1 MARGDY
7 RYGRQLYE
15 SPGVGSLSFDLQ
27 ALIDSRNGENVAL
40 QRENINPQF
49 ARVLRLI
56 GFDKVYVRGL
66 GQYLYDEEGAEY
78 LDMLAGYAVHNI
90 GRNHPVVL
98 QALKDLMDSQPATLV
113 QMDAPLLSG
122 LLAER
127 LKELTPDALD
137 TVYFTNSGAEGVE
150 TAIKFAR
157 KSTRRPRALFCD
169 HSFHGLSN
177 GSLSLNSD
185 ESYRTGFDPLI
196 PGCDNVPLNDRG
208 ALAAELEK
216 EDVAAFI
223 VEPVQGK
230 GVFLADDDYLREV
243 RELCSRHGTM
253 LVFDEVQTGFGRT
266 GRMFALEY
274 PGVEPDILIISKA
287 LSAGLVPVG
296 AVLTKRSIY
305 DKVFDSLDNCV
316 VHSSTFGQGAYAMA
330 AGIATLHVFE
340 EEGLV
345 ENSRRMGE
353 LLLDG
358 LRELAGRFELVKEV
372 RGRGLMI
379 GIELGEPSSLKLKMG
394 WKLASKLQKGL
405 VAQAMVMSLLADHK
419 ILTQVAGHGL
429 EVIKLIPSLVIDESD
444 VSRFLEAFEEVL
456 ERSHRFPGPIWE
468 FTTRL
473 AKHALK
479 R

>member
-1 MARGDY
+1 M
-7 RYGRQLYE
+7 
-15 SPGVGSLSFDLQ
+15 SFDLQ
-27 ALIDSRNGENVAL
+27 ELIQSRNGENVAL

-56 GFDKVYVRGL
+56 GFDKIYVRGV
-66 GQYLYDEEGAEY
+66 GQYLYDEDGSEY
-78 LDMLAGYAVHNI
+78 LDMLAGYAVHNV
-90 GRNHPVVL
+90 GRNHPVVI

-127 LKELTPDALD
+127 LKELTPEALD
-137 TVYFTNSGAEGVE
+137 TVYFTNSGTEGVE

-157 KSTRRPRALFCD
+157 KSTRRPRVLFCE

-177 GSLSLNSD
+177 GSLSLNAD

-196 PGCDNVPLNDRG
+196 PGCDKVRLND
-208 ALAAELEK
+208 LDSLSAELKK
-216 EDVAAFI
+216 EDVAAF
-223 VEPVQGK
+223 VLEPVQGK
-230 GVFLADDDYLREV
+230 GVFIAEDDYLRQA
-243 RELCSRHGTM
+243 RELCSRHGTA
-253 LVFDEVQTGFGRT
+253 LAFDEVQTGFGRT
-266 GRMFALEY
+266 GRMFSLEHS
-274 PGVEPDILIISKA
+274 GVEPDILIISKA

-305 DKVFDSLDNCV
+305 DGVFDSLDNCV

-330 AGIATLHVFE
+330 AGIATLHVLE

-353 LLLDG
+353 LLLEG
-358 LRELAGRFELVKEV
+358 LRELAGRFELVKDV

-379 GIELGEPSSLKLKMG
+379 AIELGEPASLKLKMG

-405 VAQAMVMSLLADHK
+405 VAQAMVMSLLADHR

-444 VSRFLEAFEEVL
+444 VKRFLAAFEDVL

>member
-1 MARGDY
+1 M
-7 RYGRQLYE
+7 
-15 SPGVGSLSFDLQ
+15 SFDLQ
-27 ALIDSRNGENVAL
+27 ELIQSRNGENVAL

-56 GFDKVYVRGL
+56 GFDKIYVRGV
-66 GQYLYDEEGAEY
+66 GQYLYDEDGSEY
-78 LDMLAGYAVHNI
+78 LDMLAGYAVHNV
-90 GRNHPVVL
+90 GRNHPVVI

-127 LKELTPDALD
+127 LKELTPEALD
-137 TVYFTNSGAEGVE
+137 TVYFTNSGTEGVE

-157 KSTRRPRALFCD
+157 KRTRRPRVLFCE

-177 GSLSLNSD
+177 GSLSLNAD

-196 PGCDNVPLNDRG
+196 PGCDKVRLNDLD
-208 ALAAELEK
+208 ALSAELKK
-216 EDVAAFI
+216 EDVAAF
-223 VEPVQGK
+223 VLEPVQGK
-230 GVFLADDDYLREV
+230 GVFIAEDDYLRQA
-243 RELCSRHGTM
+243 RELCSRHGTA
-253 LVFDEVQTGFGRT
+253 LAFDEVQTGFGRT
-266 GRMFALEY
+266 GRMFSLEHS
-274 PGVEPDILIISKA
+274 GVEPDILIISKA

-305 DKVFDSLDNCV
+305 DGVFDSLDNCV

-330 AGIATLHVFE
+330 AGIATLHVLE

-353 LLLDG
+353 LLLEG
-358 LRELAGRFELVKEV
+358 LRELAGRFELVKDV

-379 GIELGEPSSLKLKMG
+379 AIELGEPASLKLKMG

-405 VAQAMVMSLLADHK
+405 VAQAMVMSLLADHR

-444 VSRFLEAFEEVL
+444 VKRFLAAFEDVL

>member
-1 MARGDY
+1 
-7 RYGRQLYE
+7 
-15 SPGVGSLSFDLQ
+15 LSFDLQ
-27 ALIDSRNGENVAL
+27 ELIQSRNGENVAL

-56 GFDKVYVRGL
+56 GFDKIYVRGV
-66 GQYLYDEEGAEY
+66 GQYLYDEDGSEY
-78 LDMLAGYAVHNI
+78 LDMLAGYAVHNV
-90 GRNHPVVL
+90 GRNHPVVI

-127 LKELTPDALD
+127 LKELTPEALD
-137 TVYFTNSGAEGVE
+137 TVYFTNSGTEGVE

-157 KSTRRPRALFCD
+157 KSTRRPRVLFCD

-177 GSLSLNSD
+177 GSLSLNTD
-185 ESYRTGFDPLI
+185 ESYRDGFDPLI
-196 PGCDNVPLNDRG
+196 PGCDKVQLNDRE
-208 ALAAELEK
+208 ALASELAK
-216 EDVAAFI
+216 EDVAAF
-223 VEPVQGK
+223 VLEPVQGK
-230 GVFLADDDYLREV
+230 GVFIAEDDYLRQA
-243 RELCSRHGTM
+243 RELCSRHGTA
-253 LVFDEVQTGFGRT
+253 LAFDEVQTGFGRT
-266 GRMFALEY
+266 GRMFSLEHS
-274 PGVEPDILIISKA
+274 GVEPDILIISKA

-305 DKVFDSLDNCV
+305 DGVFDSLDHCV

-330 AGIATLHVFE
+330 AGIATLHVLE

-353 LLLDG
+353 LLLEG
-358 LRELAGRFELVKEV
+358 LRELAGRFELVKDV

-379 GIELGEPSSLKLKMG
+379 AIELGEPASLKLKMG

-405 VAQAMVMSLLADHK
+405 VAQAMVMSLLADHR

-444 VSRFLEAFEEVL
+444 VKRFLTAFEDVL

>member
-1 MARGDY
+1 M
-7 RYGRQLYE
+7 
-15 SPGVGSLSFDLQ
+15 SFDLQ
-27 ALIDSRNGENVAL
+27 ELIHSRNGENVAL

-56 GFDKVYVRGL
+56 GFDKIYVRGV
-66 GQYLYDEEGAEY
+66 GQYLYDEDGSEY
-78 LDMLAGYAVHNI
+78 LDMLAGYAVHNV
-90 GRNHPVVL
+90 GRNHPVVI

-127 LKELTPDALD
+127 LKELTPEALD
-137 TVYFTNSGAEGVE
+137 TVYFTNSGTEGVE

-157 KSTRRPRALFCD
+157 KSTRRPRVLFCE

-177 GSLSLNSD
+177 GSLSLNAD

-196 PGCDNVPLNDRG
+196 PGCDKVRLNDLD
-208 ALAAELEK
+208 ALSAELKK
-216 EDVAAFI
+216 EDVAAF
-223 VEPVQGK
+223 VLEPVQGK
-230 GVFLADDDYLREV
+230 GVFIAEDDYLRQA
-243 RELCSRHGTM
+243 RELCSRHGTA
-253 LVFDEVQTGFGRT
+253 LAFDEVQTGFGRT
-266 GRMFALEY
+266 GRMFSLEHS
-274 PGVEPDILIISKA
+274 GVEPDILIISKA

-305 DKVFDSLDNCV
+305 DGVFDSLDNCV

-330 AGIATLHVFE
+330 AGIATLHVLE

-353 LLLDG
+353 LLLEG
-358 LRELAGRFELVKEV
+358 LRELAGRFELVKDV

-379 GIELGEPSSLKLKMG
+379 GIELGEPASLKLKMG

-405 VAQAMVMSLLADHK
+405 VAQAMVMSLLADHR

-444 VSRFLEAFEEVL
+444 VKRFLAAFEDVL

>member
-1 MARGDY
+1 M
-7 RYGRQLYE
+7 
-15 SPGVGSLSFDLQ
+15 SFDLQ
-27 ALIDSRNGENVAL
+27 ELIQSRNGENVAL

-56 GFDKVYVRGL
+56 GFDKIYVRGV
-66 GQYLYDEEGAEY
+66 GQYLYDEDGSEY
-78 LDMLAGYAVHNI
+78 LDMLAGYAVHNV
-90 GRNHPVVL
+90 GRNHPVVI

-127 LKELTPDALD
+127 LKELTPEALD
-137 TVYFTNSGAEGVE
+137 TVYFTNSGTEGVE

-157 KSTRRPRALFCD
+157 KSTRRPRVLFCE

-177 GSLSLNSD
+177 GSLSLNAD

-196 PGCDNVPLNDRG
+196 PGCDKVRLNDLD
-208 ALAAELEK
+208 ALSAELKK
-216 EDVAAFI
+216 EDVAAF
-223 VEPVQGK
+223 VLEPVQGK
-230 GVFLADDDYLREV
+230 GVFIAEDDYLRQA
-243 RELCSRHGTM
+243 RELCSRHGTA
-253 LVFDEVQTGFGRT
+253 LAFDEVQTGFGRT
-266 GRMFALEY
+266 GRMFSLEHS
-274 PGVEPDILIISKA
+274 GVEPDILIISKA

-305 DKVFDSLDNCV
+305 DGVFDSLDNCV

-330 AGIATLHVFE
+330 AGIATLHVLE

-353 LLLDG
+353 LLLEG
-358 LRELAGRFELVKEV
+358 LRELAGRFELVKDV

-379 GIELGEPSSLKLKMG
+379 AIELGEPASLKLKMG

-405 VAQAMVMSLLADHK
+405 VAQAMVMSLLADHR

-444 VSRFLEAFEEVL
+444 VKHFLTAFEDVL

>member
-1 MARGDY
+1 M
-7 RYGRQLYE
+7 
-15 SPGVGSLSFDLQ
+15 SFDLQ
-27 ALIDSRNGENVAL
+27 KLIHSRNGENVAL

-56 GFDKVYVRGL
+56 GFDKVYVRGV
-66 GQYLYDEEGAEY
+66 GQYLYDEQDCEY
-78 LDMLAGYAVHNI
+78 LDMLAGYAVHNV
-90 GRNHPVVL
+90 GRNHPTVI
-98 QALKDLMDSQPATLV
+98 QALKDLMDFQPATLV

-122 LLAER
+122 LLAEK
-127 LKELTPDALD
+127 LKELTPEALD
-137 TVYFTNSGAEGVE
+137 TVYFTNSGTEGVE

-157 KSTRRPRALFCD
+157 KSTRRPRVLFCD

-177 GSLSLNSD
+177 GSLSLNTD
-185 ESYRTGFDPLI
+185 ESYRDGFDPLI
-196 PGCDNVPLNDRG
+196 PGCDKVQFNDRE
-208 ALAAELEK
+208 ALASELAK
-216 EDVAAFI
+216 EDVAAF
-223 VEPVQGK
+223 VLEPVQGK
-230 GVFLADDDYLREV
+230 GVFIAEDEYLREA
-243 RELCSRHGTM
+243 RELCTRHGTR

-266 GRMFALEY
+266 GKMFALEH
-274 PGVEPDILIISKA
+274 PGVEPDILVVSKA

-296 AVLTKRSIY
+296 AVLTSRSIY
-305 DKVFDSLDNCV
+305 DGVFDSLDNCV

-340 EEGLV
+340 EESLV

-353 LLLDG
+353 LLLEG
-358 LRELAGRFELVKEV
+358 LRELADRFELVKDV

-379 GIELGEPSSLKLKMG
+379 GIELGEPASLKLKMG

-405 VAQAMVMSLLADHK
+405 VSQAMVMSLLADHR

-429 EVIKLIPSLVIDESD
+429 EVIKLIPPLVIDESD
-444 VSRFLEAFEEVL
+444 VKRFLTAFEDVL

>member
-1 MARGDY
+1 M
-7 RYGRQLYE
+7 
-15 SPGVGSLSFDLQ
+15 SFDLQ
-27 ALIDSRNGENVAL
+27 ELIHSRNGENVAL

-56 GFDKVYVRGL
+56 GFDKVYVRGV
-66 GQYLYDEEGAEY
+66 GQYLYDEDGSEY
-78 LDMLAGYAVHNI
+78 LDMLAGYAVHNV
-90 GRNHPVVL
+90 GRNHPVVI

-127 LKELTPDALD
+127 LKEMTPEALD
-137 TVYFTNSGAEGVE
+137 TVYFTNSGTEGVE

-157 KSTRRPRALFCD
+157 KSTRRPRVLFCE

-177 GSLSLNSD
+177 GSLSLNAD

-196 PGCDNVPLNDRG
+196 PGCDKVRLNDLD
-208 ALAAELEK
+208 ALSAELKK
-216 EDVAAFI
+216 EDVAAF
-223 VEPVQGK
+223 VLEPVQGK
-230 GVFLADDDYLREV
+230 GVFIAEDDYLRQA
-243 RELCSRHGTM
+243 RELCSRYGTA
-253 LVFDEVQTGFGRT
+253 LAFDEVQTGFGRT
-266 GRMFALEY
+266 GRMFSLEHS
-274 PGVEPDILIISKA
+274 GVEPDILIISKA
-287 LSAGLVPVG
+287 LSAGLIPVG

-305 DKVFDSLDNCV
+305 DGVFDSLDNCV

-330 AGIATLHVFE
+330 AGIATLHVLE

-353 LLLDG
+353 LLLEG
-358 LRELAGRFELVKEV
+358 LRELAGRFELVKDV

-379 GIELGEPSSLKLKMG
+379 GIELGEPASLKLKMG

-405 VAQAMVMSLLADHK
+405 VAQAMVMSLLADHR

-444 VSRFLEAFEEVL
+444 VKRFLAAFEDVL

-473 AKHALK
+473 AKHVLK

>member
-1 MARGDY
+1 M
-7 RYGRQLYE
+7 
-15 SPGVGSLSFDLQ
+15 SFDLQ
-27 ALIDSRNGENVAL
+27 ELIQSRNGENVAL

-56 GFDKVYVRGL
+56 GFDKIYVRGV
-66 GQYLYDEEGAEY
+66 GQYLYDEDGSEY
-78 LDMLAGYAVHNI
+78 LDMLAGYAVHNV
-90 GRNHPVVL
+90 GRNHPVVI

-127 LKELTPDALD
+127 LKELTPEALD
-137 TVYFTNSGAEGVE
+137 TVYFTNSGTEGVE

-157 KSTRRPRALFCD
+157 KSTRRPRVLFCE

-177 GSLSLNSD
+177 GSLSLNAD

-196 PGCDNVPLNDRG
+196 PGCDKVRLNDLD
-208 ALAAELEK
+208 ALSAELKK
-216 EDVAAFI
+216 EDVAAF
-223 VEPVQGK
+223 VLEPVQGK
-230 GVFLADDDYLREV
+230 GVFIAEDDYLRQA
-243 RELCSRHGTM
+243 RELFSRHGTA
-253 LVFDEVQTGFGRT
+253 LAFDEVQTGFGRT
-266 GRMFALEY
+266 GRMFSLEHS
-274 PGVEPDILIISKA
+274 GVEPDILIISKA

-305 DKVFDSLDNCV
+305 DGVFDSLDNCV

-330 AGIATLHVFE
+330 AGIATLHVLE

-353 LLLDG
+353 LLLEG
-358 LRELAGRFELVKEV
+358 LRELAGRFELVKDV

-379 GIELGEPSSLKLKMG
+379 AIELGEPASLKLKMG

-405 VAQAMVMSLLADHK
+405 VAQAMVMSLLADHR

-444 VSRFLEAFEEVL
+444 VKRFLAAFEDVL

>member
-1 MARGDY
+1 
-7 RYGRQLYE
+7 
-15 SPGVGSLSFDLQ
+15 LSFDLQ
-27 ALIDSRNGENVAL
+27 ELIQSRNGENVAL

-56 GFDKVYVRGL
+56 GFDKIYVRGV
-66 GQYLYDEEGAEY
+66 GQYLYDEDGSEY
-78 LDMLAGYAVHNI
+78 LDMLAGYAVHNV
-90 GRNHPVVL
+90 GRNHPVVI

-127 LKELTPDALD
+127 LKELTPEALD
-137 TVYFTNSGAEGVE
+137 TVYFTNSGTEGVE

-157 KSTRRPRALFCD
+157 KRTRRPRVLFCE

-177 GSLSLNSD
+177 GSLSLNAD

-196 PGCDNVPLNDRG
+196 PGCDKVRLNDLD
-208 ALAAELEK
+208 ALSAELKK
-216 EDVAAFI
+216 EDVAAF
-223 VEPVQGK
+223 VLEPVQGK
-230 GVFLADDDYLREV
+230 GVFIAEDDYLRQA
-243 RELCSRHGTM
+243 RELCSRHGTA
-253 LVFDEVQTGFGRT
+253 LAFDEVQTGFGRT
-266 GRMFALEY
+266 GRMFSLEHS
-274 PGVEPDILIISKA
+274 GVEPDILIISKA

-305 DKVFDSLDNCV
+305 DGVFDSLDNCV

-330 AGIATLHVFE
+330 AGIATLHVLE

-353 LLLDG
+353 LLLEG
-358 LRELAGRFELVKEV
+358 LRELAGRFELVKDV

-379 GIELGEPSSLKLKMG
+379 AIELGEPASLKLKMG

-405 VAQAMVMSLLADHK
+405 VAQAMVMSLLADHR

-444 VSRFLEAFEEVL
+444 VKRFLAAFEDVL

>member
-1 MARGDY
+1 M
-7 RYGRQLYE
+7 
-15 SPGVGSLSFDLQ
+15 SFDLQ
-27 ALIDSRNGENVAL
+27 ELIQSRNGENVAL

-56 GFDKVYVRGL
+56 GFDKIYVRGV
-66 GQYLYDEEGAEY
+66 GQYLYDEDGSEY
-78 LDMLAGYAVHNI
+78 LDMLAGYAVHNV
-90 GRNHPVVL
+90 GRNHPVVI

-127 LKELTPDALD
+127 LKELTPEALD
-137 TVYFTNSGAEGVE
+137 TVYFTNSGTEGVE

-157 KSTRRPRALFCD
+157 KSTRRPRVLFCD

-177 GSLSLNSD
+177 GSLSLNTD
-185 ESYRTGFDPLI
+185 ESYRDGFDPLI
-196 PGCDNVPLNDRG
+196 PGCDKVQLNDRE
-208 ALAAELEK
+208 ALASELAK
-216 EDVAAFI
+216 EDVAAF
-223 VEPVQGK
+223 VLEPVQGK
-230 GVFLADDDYLREV
+230 GVFIAEDEYLREA
-243 RELCSRHGTM
+243 RELCTRHGAR

-266 GRMFALEY
+266 GKMFALEH
-274 PGVEPDILIISKA
+274 PGVEPDILVVSKA

-296 AVLTKRSIY
+296 AVLTSRSIY
-305 DKVFDSLDNCV
+305 DGVFDSLDHCV

-330 AGIATLHVFE
+330 AGIATLHVLE

-353 LLLDG
+353 LLLEG
-358 LRELAGRFELVKEV
+358 LRELADRFELVKDV

-379 GIELGEPSSLKLKMG
+379 AIELGEPASLKLKMG

-405 VAQAMVMSLLADHK
+405 VAQAMVMSLLADHR

-444 VSRFLEAFEEVL
+444 VKRFLTAFEDVL

>member
-1 MARGDY
+1 M
-7 RYGRQLYE
+7 
-15 SPGVGSLSFDLQ
+15 SFDLQ
-27 ALIDSRNGENVAL
+27 ALIHSRNGENFAL

-56 GFDKVYVRGL
+56 GFDKIYVRGV
-66 GQYLYDEEGAEY
+66 GQYLYDEDGSEY
-78 LDMLAGYAVHNI
+78 LDMLAGYAVHNV
-90 GRNHPVVL
+90 GRNHPVVI

-127 LKELTPDALD
+127 LKELTPEALD
-137 TVYFTNSGAEGVE
+137 TVYFTNSGTEGVE

-157 KSTRRPRALFCD
+157 KSTRRPRVLFCE

-177 GSLSLNSD
+177 GSLSLNAD

-196 PGCDNVPLNDRG
+196 PGCDKVRLNDLD
-208 ALAAELEK
+208 ALSAELKK
-216 EDVAAFI
+216 EDVAAF
-223 VEPVQGK
+223 VLEPVQGK
-230 GVFLADDDYLREV
+230 GVFIAEDDYLRQA
-243 RELCSRHGTM
+243 RELCSRHGTA
-253 LVFDEVQTGFGRT
+253 LAFDEVQTGFGRT
-266 GRMFALEY
+266 GRMFSLEHS
-274 PGVEPDILIISKA
+274 GVEPDILIISKA

-305 DKVFDSLDNCV
+305 DGVFDSLDNCV

-330 AGIATLHVFE
+330 AGIATLHVLE

-353 LLLDG
+353 LLLEG
-358 LRELAGRFELVKEV
+358 LRELAGRFELVKDV

-379 GIELGEPSSLKLKMG
+379 AIELGEPASLKLKMG

-405 VAQAMVMSLLADHK
+405 VAQAMVMSLLADHR

-444 VSRFLEAFEEVL
+444 VKRFLAAFEDVL

>member
-1 MARGDY
+1 M
-7 RYGRQLYE
+7 
-15 SPGVGSLSFDLQ
+15 SFDLQ
-27 ALIDSRNGENVAL
+27 ELIQSRNGENVAL

-56 GFDKVYVRGL
+56 GFDKIYVRGV
-66 GQYLYDEEGAEY
+66 GQYLYDEDGSEY
-78 LDMLAGYAVHNI
+78 LDMLAGYAVHNV
-90 GRNHPVVL
+90 GRNHPVVI

-127 LKELTPDALD
+127 LKELTPEALD
-137 TVYFTNSGAEGVE
+137 TVYFTNSGTEGVE

-157 KSTRRPRALFCD
+157 KSTRRPRVLFCE

-177 GSLSLNSD
+177 GSLSLNAD

-196 PGCDNVPLNDRG
+196 PGCDKVRLNDLD
-208 ALAAELEK
+208 ALSAELKK
-216 EDVAAFI
+216 EDVAAF
-223 VEPVQGK
+223 VLEPVQGK
-230 GVFLADDDYLREV
+230 GVFIAEDDYLRQA
-243 RELCSRHGTM
+243 RELCSRHGTA
-253 LVFDEVQTGFGRT
+253 LAFDEVQTGFGRT
-266 GRMFALEY
+266 GRMFSLEHS
-274 PGVEPDILIISKA
+274 GVEPDILIISKA

-305 DKVFDSLDNCV
+305 DGVFDSLDNCV

-330 AGIATLHVFE
+330 AGIATLHVLE

-353 LLLDG
+353 LLLEG
-358 LRELAGRFELVKEV
+358 LRELAGRFELVKDV

-379 GIELGEPSSLKLKMG
+379 AIELGEPASLKLKMG

-405 VAQAMVMSLLADHK
+405 VAQAMVMSLLADHR

-444 VSRFLEAFEEVL
+444 VKRFLAAFEDVL

>member
-1 MARGDY
+1 M
-7 RYGRQLYE
+7 
-15 SPGVGSLSFDLQ
+15 SFDLQ
-27 ALIDSRNGENVAL
+27 ELIHSRNGENVAL

-56 GFDKVYVRGL
+56 GFDKIYVRGV
-66 GQYLYDEEGAEY
+66 GQYLYDEDGSEY
-78 LDMLAGYAVHNI
+78 LDMLAGYAVHNV
-90 GRNHPVVL
+90 GRNHPVVI

-127 LKELTPDALD
+127 LKELTPEALD
-137 TVYFTNSGAEGVE
+137 TVYFTNSGTEGVE

-157 KSTRRPRALFCD
+157 KSTRRPRVLFCE

-177 GSLSLNSD
+177 GSLSLNAD

-196 PGCDNVPLNDRG
+196 PGCDKVRLNDLD
-208 ALAAELEK
+208 ALSAELKK
-216 EDVAAFI
+216 EDVAAF
-223 VEPVQGK
+223 VLEPVQGK
-230 GVFLADDDYLREV
+230 GVFIAEDDYLRQA
-243 RELCSRHGTM
+243 RELCSRHGTA
-253 LVFDEVQTGFGRT
+253 LAFDEVQTGFGRT
-266 GRMFALEY
+266 GRMFSLEHS
-274 PGVEPDILIISKA
+274 GVEPDILIISKA
-287 LSAGLVPVG
+287 LSAGLIPVG

-305 DKVFDSLDNCV
+305 DGVFDSLDNCV

-330 AGIATLHVFE
+330 AGIATLHVLE

-353 LLLDG
+353 LLLEG
-358 LRELAGRFELVKEV
+358 LRELAGRFELVKDV

-379 GIELGEPSSLKLKMG
+379 GIELGEPASLKLKMG

-405 VAQAMVMSLLADHK
+405 VAQAMVMSLLADHR

-444 VSRFLEAFEEVL
+444 VKRFLAAFEDVL

>member
-1 MARGDY
+1 
-7 RYGRQLYE
+7 
-15 SPGVGSLSFDLQ
+15 LSFDLQ
-27 ALIDSRNGENVAL
+27 ELIQSRNGENVAL

-56 GFDKVYVRGL
+56 GFDKIYVRGV
-66 GQYLYDEEGAEY
+66 GQYLYDEDGSEY
-78 LDMLAGYAVHNI
+78 LDMLAGYAVHNV
-90 GRNHPVVL
+90 GRNHPVVI

-127 LKELTPDALD
+127 LKELTPEALD
-137 TVYFTNSGAEGVE
+137 TVYFTNSGTEGVE

-157 KSTRRPRALFCD
+157 KSTRRPRVLFCD

-177 GSLSLNSD
+177 GSLSLNTD
-185 ESYRTGFDPLI
+185 ESYRDGFDPLI
-196 PGCDNVPLNDRG
+196 PGCDKVQLNDRE
-208 ALAAELEK
+208 ALASELAK
-216 EDVAAFI
+216 EDVAAF
-223 VEPVQGK
+223 VLEPVQGK
-230 GVFLADDDYLREV
+230 GVFIAEDEYLREA
-243 RELCSRHGTM
+243 RELCTRHGAR

-266 GRMFALEY
+266 GKMFALEH
-274 PGVEPDILIISKA
+274 PGVEPDILVVSKA

-296 AVLTKRSIY
+296 AVLTSRSIY
-305 DKVFDSLDNCV
+305 DGVFDSLDNCV

-330 AGIATLHVFE
+330 AGIATLHVLE

-353 LLLDG
+353 LLLEG
-358 LRELAGRFELVKEV
+358 LRELAGRFELVKDV

-379 GIELGEPSSLKLKMG
+379 AIELGEPASLKLKMG

-405 VAQAMVMSLLADHK
+405 VAQAMVMSLLADHR

-444 VSRFLEAFEEVL
+444 VKRFLTAFEDVL

>member
-1 MARGDY
+1 
-7 RYGRQLYE
+7 
-15 SPGVGSLSFDLQ
+15 V
-27 ALIDSRNGENVAL
+27 
-40 QRENINPQF
+40 
-49 ARVLRLI
+49 
-56 GFDKVYVRGL
+56 
-66 GQYLYDEEGAEY
+66 
-78 LDMLAGYAVHNI
+78 
-90 GRNHPVVL
+90 GRNHPVVI

-127 LKELTPDALD
+127 LKEMTPEALD
-137 TVYFTNSGAEGVE
+137 TVYFTNSGTEGVE

-157 KSTRRPRALFCD
+157 KSTRRPRVLFCE

-177 GSLSLNSD
+177 GSLSLNAD

-196 PGCDNVPLNDRG
+196 PGCDKVRLNDLD
-208 ALAAELEK
+208 ALSAELKK
-216 EDVAAFI
+216 EDVAAF
-223 VEPVQGK
+223 VLEPVQGK
-230 GVFLADDDYLREV
+230 GVFIAEDDYLRQA
-243 RELCSRHGTM
+243 RELCSRYGTA
-253 LVFDEVQTGFGRT
+253 LAFDEVQTGFGRT
-266 GRMFALEY
+266 GRMFSLEHS
-274 PGVEPDILIISKA
+274 GVEPDILIISKA
-287 LSAGLVPVG
+287 LSAGLIPVG

-305 DKVFDSLDNCV
+305 DGVFDSLDNCV

-353 LLLDG
+353 LLLEG
-358 LRELAGRFELVKEV
+358 LRELAGRFELVKDV

-379 GIELGEPSSLKLKMG
+379 AIELGEPASLKLKMG

-405 VAQAMVMSLLADHK
+405 VAQAMVMSLLADHR

-444 VSRFLEAFEEVL
+444 VKRFLAAFEDVL

>member
-1 MARGDY
+1 M
-7 RYGRQLYE
+7 
-15 SPGVGSLSFDLQ
+15 SFDLQ
-27 ALIDSRNGENVAL
+27 ELIQSRNGENVAL

-56 GFDKVYVRGL
+56 GFDKIYVRGV
-66 GQYLYDEEGAEY
+66 GQYLYDEDGSEY
-78 LDMLAGYAVHNI
+78 LDMLAGYAVHNV
-90 GRNHPVVL
+90 GRNHPVVI

-127 LKELTPDALD
+127 LKELTPEALD
-137 TVYFTNSGAEGVE
+137 TVYFTNSGTEGVE

-157 KSTRRPRALFCD
+157 KSTRRPRVLFCD

-177 GSLSLNSD
+177 GSLSLNTD
-185 ESYRTGFDPLI
+185 ESYRDGFDPLI
-196 PGCDNVPLNDRG
+196 PGCDKVQLNDRE
-208 ALAAELEK
+208 ALASELAK
-216 EDVAAFI
+216 EDVAAF
-223 VEPVQGK
+223 VLEPVQGK
-230 GVFLADDDYLREV
+230 GVFIAEDEYLREA
-243 RELCSRHGTM
+243 RELCTRHGAR

-266 GRMFALEY
+266 GKMFALEH
-274 PGVEPDILIISKA
+274 PGVEPDILVVSKA

-296 AVLTKRSIY
+296 AVLTSRSIY
-305 DKVFDSLDNCV
+305 DGVFDSLDNCV

-330 AGIATLHVFE
+330 AGIATLHVLE

-353 LLLDG
+353 LLLEG
-358 LRELAGRFELVKEV
+358 LRELAGRFELVKDV

-379 GIELGEPSSLKLKMG
+379 AIELGEPASLKLKMG

-405 VAQAMVMSLLADHK
+405 VAQAMVMSLLADHR

-444 VSRFLEAFEEVL
+444 VKRFLTAFEDVL

>member
-1 MARGDY
+1 
-7 RYGRQLYE
+7 
-15 SPGVGSLSFDLQ
+15 LSFDLQ
-27 ALIDSRNGENVAL
+27 ELIQSRNGENVAL

-56 GFDKVYVRGL
+56 GFDKIYVRGV
-66 GQYLYDEEGAEY
+66 GQYLYDEDGSEY
-78 LDMLAGYAVHNI
+78 LDMLAGYAVHNV
-90 GRNHPVVL
+90 GRNHPVVI

-127 LKELTPDALD
+127 LKELTPEALD
-137 TVYFTNSGAEGVE
+137 TVYFTNSGTEGVE

-157 KSTRRPRALFCD
+157 KSTRRPRVLFCE

-177 GSLSLNSD
+177 GSLSLNAD

-196 PGCDNVPLNDRG
+196 PGCDEVRLNDLD
-208 ALAAELEK
+208 ALSAELKK
-216 EDVAAFI
+216 EDVAAF
-223 VEPVQGK
+223 VLEPVQGK
-230 GVFLADDDYLREV
+230 GVFIAEDDYLRQA
-243 RELCSRHGTM
+243 RELCSRHGTA
-253 LVFDEVQTGFGRT
+253 LAFDEVQTGFGRT
-266 GRMFALEY
+266 GRMFSLEHS
-274 PGVEPDILIISKA
+274 GVEPDILIISKA

-305 DKVFDSLDNCV
+305 DGVFDSLDHCV

-330 AGIATLHVFE
+330 AGIATLHVLE

-353 LLLDG
+353 LLLEG
-358 LRELAGRFELVKEV
+358 LRELAGRFELVKDV

-379 GIELGEPSSLKLKMG
+379 AIELGEPASLKLKMG

-405 VAQAMVMSLLADHK
+405 VAQAMVMSLLADHR
-419 ILTQVAGHGL
+419 ILTQVAGHGM

-444 VSRFLEAFEEVL
+444 VKRFLTAFEDVL

>member
-1 MARGDY
+1 M
-7 RYGRQLYE
+7 
-15 SPGVGSLSFDLQ
+15 SFDLQ
-27 ALIDSRNGENVAL
+27 ALINSRNGENVAL

-66 GQYLYDEEGAEY
+66 GQYLYDEEDSEY
-78 LDMLAGYAVHNI
+78 LDMLGGYAVHNV
-90 GRNHPVVL
+90 GRNHPVVI

-127 LKELTPDALD
+127 LKELTPQTLD
-137 TVYFTNSGAEGVE
+137 TVYFTNSGTEGVE

-157 KSTRRPRALFCD
+157 KKTRRPRVLFCD

-177 GSLSLNSD
+177 GSLSLNTD
-185 ESYRTGFDPLI
+185 ESYRTGFDPLL
-196 PGCDNVPLNDRG
+196 PGCEKVPLNDT
-208 ALAAELEK
+208 AAAAAEIER
-216 EDVAAFI
+216 EDVAAF
-223 VEPVQGK
+223 VLEPVQGK
-230 GVFLADDDYLREV
+230 GVFIARDEYLIVV
-243 RELCSRHGTM
+243 RELCSRHGTV

-266 GRMFALEY
+266 GRMFAMEHSD
-274 PGVEPDILIISKA
+274 VEPDILVLSKA

-296 AVLTKRSIY
+296 AVLTTRSIY
-305 DKVFDSLDNCV
+305 NGVFDSLDNCV

-330 AGIATLHVFE
+330 AGLATLHVFE
-340 EEGLV
+340 EEGIV
-345 ENSRRMGE
+345 ENSRRMGA

-358 LRELAGRFELVKEV
+358 LKELAGRFELISEV

-379 GIELGEPSSLKLKMG
+379 GIELGKPSSLKLKMG

-405 VAQAMVMSLLADHK
+405 VAQAMVMSLLADHR
-419 ILTQVAGHGL
+419 ILAQVAGHGL
-429 EVIKLIPSLVIDESD
+429 EVIKLIPPLVIDESD
-444 VSRFLEAFEEVL
+444 VGRFLGAFEEVL

-473 AKHALK
+473 AKHTI
-479 R
+479 RR

>member
-1 MARGDY
+1 M
-7 RYGRQLYE
+7 
-15 SPGVGSLSFDLQ
+15 SFDLQ
-27 ALIDSRNGENVAL
+27 ELIQSRNGENVAL

-56 GFDKVYVRGL
+56 GFDKIYVRGV
-66 GQYLYDEEGAEY
+66 GQYLYDEDGSEY
-78 LDMLAGYAVHNI
+78 LDMLAGYAVHNV
-90 GRNHPVVL
+90 GRNHPVVI

-127 LKELTPDALD
+127 LKELTPEALD
-137 TVYFTNSGAEGVE
+137 TVYFTNSGTEGVE

-157 KSTRRPRALFCD
+157 KSTRRPRVLFCE

-177 GSLSLNSD
+177 GSLSLNAD

-196 PGCDNVPLNDRG
+196 PGCDKVRLNDLD
-208 ALAAELEK
+208 ALSAELKK
-216 EDVAAFI
+216 EDVAAF
-223 VEPVQGK
+223 VLEPVQGK
-230 GVFLADDDYLREV
+230 GVFIAEDDYLRQA
-243 RELCSRHGTM
+243 RELCSRHGTA
-253 LVFDEVQTGFGRT
+253 LAFDEVQTGFGRT
-266 GRMFALEY
+266 GRMFSLEHS
-274 PGVEPDILIISKA
+274 GVEPDILIISKA

-305 DKVFDSLDNCV
+305 DGVFDSLDNCV

-330 AGIATLHVFE
+330 AGIATLHVLE

-353 LLLDG
+353 LLLEG
-358 LRELAGRFELVKEV
+358 LRELAGRFELVKDV

-379 GIELGEPSSLKLKMG
+379 AIELGEPASLKLKMG

-405 VAQAMVMSLLADHK
+405 VAQAMVMSLLADHR

-444 VSRFLEAFEEVL
+444 VKRFLTAFEDVL